1 MVPVINPIEFITRN
15 ELEGQLKPGKPTF
28 GIAKERSSYYFSC
41 VGLFRDENRK
51 QPIFIVWREEDT
63 KYFAVNDSCHAFPV
77 TTSPDKFVDYLFLVH
92 PEYAEWFLFHP
103 EWL

>member
-1 MVPVINPIEFITRN
+1 MINPIEFTDRFD
-15 ELEGQLKPGKPTF
+15 LERQLKPGKSTF
-28 GIAKERSSYYFSC
+28 GIAKEKRDYYFSC
-41 VGLFRDENRK
+41 VGLFCNDDRYR
-51 QPIFIVWREEDT
+51 PIFIAWRDGDT

-77 TTSPDKFVDYLFLVH
+77 TTSPAKFVDYLFLVH